1 MINVGCRKRDLM
13 YYDDNVKLFF
23 KIYKNFIKKMIQ
35 YTVNRK
41 KILVLVLAIHLN
53 QCVRLI

>member
-1 MINVGCRKRDLM
+1 MSKETRNLI

-41 KILVLVLAIHLN
+41 KVLVLVLLSN
-53 QCVRLI
+53 LSQCVHLIW